1 MQFFLTHLGVSCAVA
16 RPEAAPHAS
25 AAVRINAVI
34 FFIIYMVFYK
44 FLNRNFKN
52 TNYFCNSNEEL
63 LYVRHYVCCGIV
75 AGGGQCPFV
84 QVLRNSRSEFRL
96 LPPV

>member
-1 MQFFLTHLGVSCAVA
+1 M
-16 RPEAAPHAS
+16 P

-63 LYVRHYVCCGIV
+63 LYVRHYVCCGMV
-75 AGGGQCPFV
+75 AVGGQCPFA
-84 QVLRNSRSEFRL
+84 QMLRNSLTGHCRR
-96 LPPV
+96 PAT